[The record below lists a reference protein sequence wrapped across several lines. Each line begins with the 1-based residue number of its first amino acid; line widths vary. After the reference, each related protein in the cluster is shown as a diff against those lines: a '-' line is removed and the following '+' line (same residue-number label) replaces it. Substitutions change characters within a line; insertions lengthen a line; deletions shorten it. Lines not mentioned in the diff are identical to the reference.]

1 MEFVPFMNTQEG
13 LSLTPAQ
20 WQACGVK
27 SFAYDAALMLQRPG
41 FLIPFDIKQNGVC
54 SGYVI
59 LDTRKVSCKKS
70 TSIQFRMTD
79 GVLKTADLDDF
90 SQWVDGLNAD
100 LVIWSDLFPEQCLK
114 TPRIL
119 EKELNSLYCLSNQP
133 AEWAFSGEVLLSN
146 GEHYSI
152 LAPHFEQD
160 FNVLA
165 ENCDCQTCHAGF
177 TRSYLHHLLQHTPL
191 LAQRFLMSHNIFQ
204 AMRQP
209 LLF

>member
-1 MEFVPFMNTQEG
+1 MDFVPFMNTQEG

-27 SFAYDAALMLQRPG
+27 YYAYDAALMLQRPG
-41 FLIPFDIKQNGVC
+41 FAVQFDIKRNGVC

-59 LDTRKVSCKKS
+59 LDTRKVRCQKFTK
-70 TSIQFRMTD
+70 IQFRMPD
-79 GVLKTADLDDF
+79 GVLKTIDIDDF

-100 LVIWSDLFPEQCLK
+100 LVIWSDLFPDRGLQ
-114 TPRIL
+114 TPTIS
-119 EKELNSLYCLSNQP
+119 ENELNSLYCLSNQP
-133 AEWAFSGEVLLSN
+133 AEWAFSGEVLLSH

-152 LAPHFEQD
+152 LAPQFEQD
-160 FNVLA
+160 FNELA
-165 ENCDCQTCHAGF
+165 ENCDCQTCYAGF

-191 LAQRFLMSHNIFQ
+191 LAQRFLMSHNITQ
-204 AMRQP
+204 ATRQS